1 LNPALLSLPRE
12 GERFAVNLPIVS
24 AHVAASENMLNNI
37 DDLKTAAN
45 QLTDAINAFN
55 AAGAVPTQADAQ
67 SLANAIGNL
76 RSALSTISNKDLQG
90 DLFAAPV
97 MVAVPGKTLGVAV
110 HAAARADIGA
120 QFVYSGNDDSTILGP
135 MQNLAQ
141 QYATTGNVTFLQQM
155 QTQFGTGVG
164 GQLIDQNTNLAS
176 RLNVRGLGQAEL
188 GVAFAHQFASL
199 DNTAIGITPK
209 QVKYYTFDYSVSP
222 ASSNITFDQGRKDYS
237 GTNVDVGVAKE
248 LGSGFRAGL
257 VGKNMVK
264 KTFTTALGNQ
274 IELKPQYRA
283 GISHQTDWT
292 TIALDV
298 DLTKNDPVGFDKAT
312 QYAAIGAEFNLL
324 GWLQLRAGYR
334 SDRTGNYK
342 GLPSVGVGIA
352 LFKSLHIDA
361 AYARRDN
368 EEVMAA
374 VQLGLRF

>member
-1 LNPALLSLPRE
+1 
-12 GERFAVNLPIVS
+12 VY
-24 AHVAASENMLNNI
+24 
-37 DDLKTAAN
+37 
-45 QLTDAINAFN
+45 
-55 AAGAVPTQADAQ
+55 GAV
-67 SLANAIGNL
+67 
-76 RSALSTISNKDLQG
+76 RG
-90 DLFAAPV
+90 DV
-97 MVAVPGKTLGVAV
+97 
-110 HAAARADIGA
+110 GA
-120 QFVYSGNDDSTILGP
+120 QFAYSGNDDSTILAPFQAAAQKYANTG
-135 MQNLAQ
+135 NLADL
-141 QYATTGNVTFLQQM
+141 ATLVSTY
-155 QTQFGTGVG
+155 GTA
-164 GQLIDQNTNLAS
+164 GQLNDPNPTLQS
-176 RLNVRGLGQAEL
+176 RLNVRGLAQEEI
-188 GVAFAHQFASL
+188 GVSFAHQFVSL
-199 DNTAIGITPK
+199 GDTSIGITPK